1 MHDAVT
7 SFLMSQGWDGAT
19 IRPIAGDLS
28 QRSYFR
34 LSRSGKTAILM
45 DAGNDRASVVSFLNM
60 TAWLRQA
67 GISAPE
73 ILGTDVDHAL
83 LLLEDLGPVPVS
95 ETMSGPNAQAEVL
108 DACIEILLAIRHA
121 PPPSLHC
128 PGAEKLCE
136 WTRVADEHYP
146 GADSG
151 ALDEFRVALK
161 DILTRLLAD
170 GCTVSL
176 RDFHADNLMPLP
188 HRKGVARLGVLDY
201 QDAFLTHPVYDLV
214 SLLTDARVEVAPA
227 LRARYIERY
236 ASVSGDELAKLR
248 TAFSAFSVQR
258 NLRILGIFHLA
269 ARDLGKTYHLPKVP
283 RVYRC
288 LMEAAEHEVFRDV
301 RGILRAGL
309 PAPEMTA

>member
-7 SFLMSQGWDGAT
+7 SFLESQGWDGAT
-19 IRPIAGDLS
+19 FQPVAGDLS

-34 LSRSGKTAILM
+34 LSRSGRTAILM
-45 DAGNDRASVVSFLNM
+45 NAENDRASVPPFLKM

-67 GISAPE
+67 GLSAPG
-73 ILGTDVDHAL
+73 ILGADADNAL
-83 LLLEDLGPVPVS
+83 LLLEDLGPVPAS
-95 ETMSGPNAQAEVL
+95 EMMSDPNAQAEVL
-108 DACIEILLAIRHA
+108 DACIEILLAIRNA
-121 PPPSLHC
+121 PPPPLHC
-128 PGAEKLCE
+128 PGPERLCE

-161 DILTRLLAD
+161 DVLSRLLAE

-188 HRKGVARLGVLDY
+188 HREGVARLGVLDY

-214 SLLTDARVEVAPA
+214 SLLTDARVEVPPA

-236 ASVSGDELAKLR
+236 ASVSGDALATLR
-248 TAFSAFSVQR
+248 TAFAAFSAQR
-258 NLRILGIFHLA
+258 NLRILGIFHRA
-269 ARDLGKTYHLPKVP
+269 ARDHGRTHHLPKVP

-288 LMEAAEHEVFRDV
+288 LMEATEHDVFRDV
-301 RGILRAGL
+301 RGILCAGL